1 MTWVWLIGGLVVL
14 VAGGELLVQNAS
26 AFALKARVSPLI
38 VGLTIVAMGGY
49 ATEEAARVAL
59 EEARA
64 KGHQKAWLKRL

>member
-1 MTWVWLIGGLVVL
+1 M
-14 VAGGELLVQNAS
+14 
-26 AFALKARVSPLI
+26 KAEGFETSLHFQSHNQ
-38 VGLTIVAMGGY
+38 LTIVAMGGY